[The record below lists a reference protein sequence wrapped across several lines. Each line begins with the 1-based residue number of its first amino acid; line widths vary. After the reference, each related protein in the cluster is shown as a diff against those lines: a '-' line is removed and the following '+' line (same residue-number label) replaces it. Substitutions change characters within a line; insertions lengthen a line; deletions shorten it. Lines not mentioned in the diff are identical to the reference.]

1 MSEEKAIVKTEKSL
15 ATVPEMI
22 AAVRVRGVTGI
33 RQEIKDTLSYL
44 NLHKKN
50 SCVLI
55 KNTPSTAGMLK
66 KAKDFITW
74 GEASKETIELLKT
87 RDKGKKFFRLN
98 SPKKGFGRKGI
109 KKPFTMNGALGD
121 RGEKI
126 NDLIKRMV

>member
-22 AAVRVRGVTGI
+22 AAVRVRGITGV
-33 RQEIKDTLSYL
+33 RQEIKDTLNYL
-44 NLHKKN
+44 NLNKKN

-109 KKPFTMNGALGD
+109 KTPFTMNGALGN